1 MHGYHERPSRGKVQN
16 MSTLKEILGPP
27 ATRKQV
33 VVDCERIIEEEV
45 ASKGL
50 MGMPIKAAYAVVKAI
65 KPGFIPEVI
74 DGLLDDFA
82 DRMDPFYQAALAKN
96 EPVPAYLN
104 ARAGEV
110 AEALLGITDQRA
122 QRAKNQIVRSAYE
135 KLRPMGK
142 KHTEAAIPRVSRM
155 VAKYASAPAAAT

>member
-1 MHGYHERPSRGKVQN
+1 
-16 MSTLKEILGPP
+16 MSTLKEILGSP

-33 VVDCERIIEEEV
+33 VVDCERIIEDEV

-50 MGMPIKAAYAVVKAI
+50 MGIPIKAAYAVVKTV

-82 DRMDPFYQAALAKN
+82 DRLDPLYQAAVAKN
-96 EPVPAYLN
+96 EPVLAYMN
-104 ARAGEV
+104 ARASEV

-135 KLRPMGK
+135 RLRPMAK
-142 KHTEAAIPRVSRM
+142 KHTEAAVPRVSRM
-155 VAKYASAPAAAT
+155 VAKYSSAATPAAPTAT

>member
-1 MHGYHERPSRGKVQN
+1 

-33 VVDCERIIEEEV
+33 VVDCEKIIEEEV

-50 MGMPIKAAYAVVKAI
+50 MGMPIKLAYGAVKAI

-82 DRMDPFYQAALAKN
+82 DRLDPLYQAALAKN
-96 EPVPAYLN
+96 EPVSAYMN
-104 ARAGEV
+104 ARAGEA

-122 QRAKNQIVRSAYE
+122 QRAKNHMVRGAYE
-135 KLRPMGK
+135 KLRPMAK
-142 KHTEAAIPRVSRM
+142 KHTEAAVPRVSRM
-155 VAKYASAPAAAT
+155 VAKYASAAAAAAPPAK